1 MDFDSLPNNVYY
13 DANIINNDQS
23 GHKPPPRLVFQDI
36 RSTSLLTYP
45 ELYELS
51 VVRFNLQSAN
61 SLPIWIPN
69 IQLNLDY
76 DPNITTYSFTI
87 TYDVDNHDMSTTY
100 SSGQTFVE
108 YIPTNL
114 NEPIPKPTSTNDLY
128 IPYYYVYSFDTIADM
143 LNNALTEAFQFLG
156 RELQRQGISIPTQN
170 APFFEWDSD
179 SSKFILNGDVMG
191 FDGRGGDHFSIY
203 ANTAMFTLMS
213 GFKADYFG
221 PSVSE
226 GKNYRF
232 KMTKETRG
240 LNLFTISDTYS
251 VIQLY
256 QEYSSASL
264 FTPVSSIVFCTS
276 QIPS

>member
-1 MDFDSLPNNVYY
+1 MNFDSLPNNVYY

-23 GHKPPPRLVFQDI
+23 GNKPPPRLVFQDI

-87 TYDVDNHDMSTTY
+87 TYDAHHDTSDSTIY

-128 IPYYYVYSFDTIADM
+128 VPYYYVYSFDTITDM
-143 LNNALTEAFQFLG
+143 LNNALTEAFN
-156 RELQRQGISIPTQN
+156 SC
-170 APFFEWDSD
+170 A
-179 SSKFILNGDVMG
+179 
-191 FDGRGGDHFSIY
+191 
-203 ANTAMFTLMS
+203 
-213 GFKADYFG
+213 
-221 PSVSE
+221 VS
-226 GKNYRF
+226 
-232 KMTKETRG
+232 
-240 LNLFTISDTYS
+240 
-251 VIQLY
+251 
-256 QEYSSASL
+256 
-264 FTPVSSIVFCTS
+264 
-276 QIPS
+276 